1 MGLDNG
7 FYVKSNRSFLTRD
20 DLPNGI
26 RFPFEK
32 DYGDGIEVVYWRK
45 NWGLR
50 AAVTS
55 ILVPEEVNYEAG
67 EIPYNYYAYKPSQVI
82 EVIEV
87 IASFLDEDRWE
98 EEGHSIWTYEEVRPR
113 LIQDIINLALIS
125 VFMEENPDVYLEF
138 YDRY

>member
-7 FYVKSNRSFLTRD
+7 FYVKSSRSFLTRD

-26 RFPFEK
+26 KFPFK
-32 DYGDGIEVVYWRK
+32 QDYGGGIEIVYWRK

-50 AAVTS
+50 TEVIS
-55 ILVPEEVNYEAG
+55 ILVPEEVNYEAD
-67 EIPYNYYAYKPSQVI
+67 EIPYYYYAYKPSQVI

-87 IASFLDEDRWE
+87 IASFLDEDKWE
-98 EEGHSIWTYEEVRPR
+98 EEGRSIWTYEEVRPH
-113 LIQDIINLALIS
+113 LVQDIINLALIS

-138 YDRY
+138 YDSY